1 MPNAFG
7 ASFVTLLV
15 LLEPVGNMSVF
26 LSLTHR
32 QTPKARRRTALVSVL
47 AGAVILAFFAATGDF
62 ILAYLKITIEDLQV
76 AGGIVLLL
84 LALRMIAGAEV
95 ATVDDEG
102 HNVAVVPLGTPMLA
116 GPGTIVALMVLVDDY
131 RSPTGRLLV
140 ALGTLA
146 ALAVLYLVFR
156 FSAALAGRVSP
167 TASRALSRIVGLL
180 IAAIGVEFIATA
192 VGEWLHNGVR

>member
-7 ASFVTLLV
+7 ASFVTLVV
-15 LLEPVGNMSVF
+15 LLDPIGNMSVF

-32 QTPKARRRTALVSVL
+32 QTAKTRRRTALVSVL
-47 AGAVILAFFAATGDF
+47 AGAMILAFFAVTGDYL
-62 ILAYLKITIEDLQV
+62 LAYLKITIEDLQV

-84 LALRMIAGAEV
+84 LALRMIVGGDV
-95 ATVDDEG
+95 ATVEDEG

-116 GPGTIVALMVLVDDY
+116 GPGTIVALLALVDDY
-131 RSPTGRLLV
+131 PSTNARVLL

-156 FSAALAGRVSP
+156 FSAALAGRISP
-167 TASRALSRIVGLL
+167 TLGRALTRIVGLL
-180 IAAIGVEFIATA
+180 IAAIAVHFIATA
-192 VGEWLHNGVR
+192 VGEWMKNGVR

>member
-7 ASFVTLLV
+7 ASFLTLVV
-15 LLEPVGNMSVF
+15 LLDPIGNMSVF

-32 QTPKARRRTALVSVL
+32 QTPRARRTTALVSVL
-47 AGAVILAFFAATGDF
+47 AGAAILAFFAVTGEYT
-62 ILAYLKITIEDLQV
+62 LAYLKITIEDLQV

-84 LALRMIAGAEV
+84 LALRMIAGDDI

-116 GPGTIVALMVLVDDY
+116 GPGTIVALLVLVDDY
-131 RSPTGRLLV
+131 RSANDRLLV

-146 ALAVLYLVFR
+146 ALAVLYVVFR
-156 FSAALAGRVSP
+156 FSAALAGRISP
-167 TASRALSRIVGLL
+167 TAARALTRIVGLL
-180 IAAIGVEFIATA
+180 IAAIAVHFIATA
-192 VGEWLHNGVR
+192 VGEWLHNGVA